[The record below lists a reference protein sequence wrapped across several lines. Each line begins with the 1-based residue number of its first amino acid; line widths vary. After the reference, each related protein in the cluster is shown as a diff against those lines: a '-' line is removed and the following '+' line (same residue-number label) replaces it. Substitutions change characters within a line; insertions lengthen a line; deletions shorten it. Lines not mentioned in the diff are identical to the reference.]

1 MPPRHSQIQT
11 EVQRLPGAL
20 CKPYSDRIMS
30 ATAFRYH
37 ATNSDTESLRKEVRE
52 FLAHTL
58 RDRPPL
64 RRADSWMGA
73 DPAFSRELGR
83 RGWLGMALPKQY
95 GGSEAGPFARY
106 VVIEELLAAGAPVSA
121 HWIADRQSGPLILRY
136 GTDAQRE
143 RYLPAICRGESY
155 FCIGM
160 SEPNSGSDLASIRT
174 RAVRDSDGWTLN
186 GHKLWTTN
194 AHYSHYMIA
203 LVRTGETPA
212 SRHEGMSQFI
222 IDLKAPG
229 VTVRPIRDLA
239 GGEHFNEVFFDDVKL
254 GPDSLIGTEGQGWEQ
269 VTAELAFERSG
280 PERFLSS
287 IALLH
292 TLIDA
297 IGQRPDALQAREIG
311 RLTARLFTLRQMSL
325 SVTAELAAGRNPAW
339 AASCVK
345 DLGTTFEQEIPEVA
359 QLLLDIAPSTAGG
372 SDHARVL
379 AYLTQMAPSFSL
391 RGGTREIL
399 RGIIA
404 RGLGLR

>member
-1 MPPRHSQIQT
+1 
-11 EVQRLPGAL
+11 
-20 CKPYSDRIMS
+20 MS

-37 ATNSDTESLRKEVRE
+37 RIPTDAE
-52 FLAHTL
+52 
-58 RDRPPL
+58 PL
-64 RRADSWMGA
+64 REQVRAFLTDTLKTRSPLKRAESWMGA

-83 RGWLGMALPKQY
+83 RGWLGMALPKRY

-121 HWIADRQSGPLILRY
+121 HWIADRQSGPLLLRY
-136 GTDAQRE
+136 GTEAQRE

-174 RAVRDSDGWTLN
+174 RAERKGDGWLLN

-203 LVRTGETPA
+203 LVRTGEKSSA
-212 SRHEGMSQFI
+212 RHEGMSQFI

-229 VTVRPIRDLA
+229 VTIRPIRDLA
-239 GGEHFNEVFFDDVKL
+239 GGEHFNEVFFDDVQL
-254 GPDSLIGTEGQGWEQ
+254 GADALVGTEGQGWDQ

-297 IGQRPDALQAREIG
+297 IGRRPDALQAREIG

-325 SVTAELAAGRNPAW
+325 SVTAELAAGHNPAW
-339 AASCVK
+339 VASCVK

-359 QLLLDIAPSTAGG
+359 QLLLDTLPSTGGG
-372 SDHARVL
+372 SDHAQVL
-379 AYLTQMAPSFSL
+379 AYLMQMAPSFSL

>member
-1 MPPRHSQIQT
+1 MTAI
-11 EVQRLPGAL
+11 
-20 CKPYSDRIMS
+20 
-30 ATAFRYH
+30 AFRH
-37 ATNSDTESLRKEVRE
+37 HHIPAEAQALREQVRT
-52 FLAHTL
+52 FLAEAL
-58 RDRPPL
+58 KDRPPL
-64 RRADSWMGA
+64 RSADSWMGA

-83 RGWLGMALPKQY
+83 RGWLGMALPRRY
-95 GGSEAGPFARY
+95 GGHEAGPWARY

-136 GTDAQRE
+136 GSEAQRE
-143 RYLPAICRGESY
+143 KYLPGICRGETY

-174 RAVRDSDGWTLN
+174 RAVRSTDAKGGWVLN
-186 GHKLWTTN
+186 GQKIWTTN
-194 AHYSHYMIA
+194 AHYSQYMIA
-203 LVRTGETPA
+203 LVRTGDKTA
-212 SRHEGMSQFI
+212 ARHEGMSQFI
-222 IDLKAPG
+222 IDLQAPG

-239 GGEHFNEVFFDDVKL
+239 GGEHFNEVFFDNVHLDQDTLV
-254 GPDSLIGTEGQGWEQ
+254 GAEGQGWEQ

-297 IGQRPDALQAREIG
+297 CGRRPDALQAKEIG
-311 RLTARLFTLRQMSL
+311 RLVARLVGLRQMSL
-325 SVTAELAAGRNPAW
+325 SVTAELAAGANPAL

-345 DLGTTFEQEIPEVA
+345 DLGTAFEQEIPELA
-359 QLLLDIAPSTAGG
+359 QAVLDEPPVVGGG
-372 SDHARVL
+372 SDHAQVL
-379 AYLTQMAPSFSL
+379 AALMQMAPSFSL